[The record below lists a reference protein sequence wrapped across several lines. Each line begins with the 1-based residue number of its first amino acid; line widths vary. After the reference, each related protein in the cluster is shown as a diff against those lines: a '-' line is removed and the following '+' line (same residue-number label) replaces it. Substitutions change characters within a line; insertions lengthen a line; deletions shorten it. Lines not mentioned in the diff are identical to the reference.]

1 MKNENK
7 ITSLAPSRSTN
18 KPIIG
23 AEVAAVMLTNITAE
37 KASLCDQPR
46 SNRMGPKKTLKVAAN
61 KVAMQQ
67 ASPITE
73 AARTCQPKKPRFCV
87 ILSSFLRTKKE
98 PLYAAT

>member
-1 MKNENK
+1 
-7 ITSLAPSRSTN
+7 
-18 KPIIG
+18 
-23 AEVAAVMLTNITAE
+23 MLTNITTE

-73 AARTCQPKKPRFCV
+73 AARTCQPKKSRFCV
-87 ILSSFLRTKKE
+87 ISLLFLCAKTE
-98 PLYAAT
+98 PLYVTT